1 MDISGSVYRNLK
13 LLVEKFGEALKFERN
28 DKFGWLTTNLNRLG
42 TTLNCRIKY
51 RLDDKPIAC
60 LRNICQIYQI
70 EIRLLNEL
78 DGGQVVE
85 LSSQAS
91 FGLTEIEYVKTF
103 YGHLKQV
110 LGALE
115 SGNEKS
121 PGNNCDD
128 DTVNGTNPD
137 KELDPDENEVNQNSE
152 SNENKVE
159 EKSEE
164 KRQASPNGIE
174 DVEQSMAEKPMEQNV
189 ENDDIRPE
197 DPNESN

>member
-1 MDISGSVYRNLK
+1 MLILGSVYRNLK

-28 DKFGWLTTNLNRLG
+28 DKFGWLTSNLNRLG
-42 TTLNCRIKY
+42 TTLSCRIKY
-51 RLDDKPIAC
+51 RLDGMPIAC

-70 EIRLLNEL
+70 EIRLLNAL
-78 DGGQVVE
+78 DGGQAVE
-85 LSSQAS
+85 LSKQAP
-91 FGLTEIEYVKTF
+91 FGLTEMEYVKNF

-121 PGNNCDD
+121 PENNCDG
-128 DTVNGTNPD
+128 DTFNGTNPD
-137 KELDPDENEVNQNSE
+137 KELDLNENEFNQNSE

-164 KRQASPNGIE
+164 NRQATRNGIK
-174 DVEQSMAEKPMEQNV
+174 DVEKSMAEKPIDQKVGNE
-189 ENDDIRPE
+189 DIRTE
-197 DPNESN
+197 EPNE